1 MNDNI
6 ECPQG
11 DLISR
16 VAIKQEILPLLSLE
30 ERIVIESKIDN
41 AQGYEQEVYL
51 DETSLN
57 HYIEGYREARKCFER
72 PKGEWVYRQEWFEDE
87 KEPRMAW
94 GCNQCGSSIK
104 SVHEKRNFCPNC
116 GADMRGE
123 EDETQDKPQ

>member
-16 VAIKQEILPLLSLE
+16 AALKQEILPLLSLE

-41 AQGYEQEVYL
+41 AQGYEQEVYF

-57 HYIEGYREARKCFER
+57 HYIEGYREARRCFER
-72 PKGEWVYRQEWFEDE
+72 PKGEWIFDKEFTEFGNPYGTYR
-87 KEPRMAW
+87 
-94 GCNQCGSSIK
+94 CSVCGSHSSDK
-104 SVHEKRNFCPNC
+104 YSFCKDC

-123 EDETQDKPQ
+123 DYEVQDKSQ

>member
-16 VAIKQEILPLLSLE
+16 AALKQEILPLLSLE

-57 HYIEGYREARKCFER
+57 HYIEGYREARKFFER
-72 PKGEWVYRQEWFEDE
+72 PHGEWID
-87 KEPRMAW
+87 RMADK
-94 GCNQCGSSIK
+94 GYVECPFCHKQITGGDL
-104 SVHEKRNFCPNC
+104 NFCVKC

-123 EDETQDKPQ
+123 ENEVQDKPQ

>member
-72 PKGEWVYRQEWFEDE
+72 PKGEWIMDNEHTKNPLLWYKCNLCGVYHS
-87 KEPRMAW
+87 PT
-94 GCNQCGSSIK
+94 
-104 SVHEKRNFCPNC
+104 NFCPNC

-123 EDETQDKPQ
+123 EE

>member
-16 VAIKQEILPLLSLE
+16 VAIKQEILPLLSSE

-57 HYIEGYREARKCFER
+57 HYIEGYREARKVFER
-72 PKGEWVYRQEWFEDE
+72 PRGKWVYRQEWFEDE

-94 GCNQCGSSIK
+94 GCNQCGFSIK

-116 GADMRGE
+116 GANMRGE
-123 EDETQDKPQ
+123 ENEVQDKS